1 MYVLHKFTTLAKVY
15 INTLKTSNKAIFKLS
30 DINDSKNTSVMA
42 DLAKSTSSN
51 NNNGVLNVKKHEMSP
66 TYREMVKAL
75 NSKSVSNIGRMLDAL
90 AEDGKITR
98 RIPAKPRSI
107 KIL

>member
-1 MYVLHKFTTLAKVY
+1 MVILQEQMTKRQKELLDY
-15 INTLKTSNKAIFKLS
+15 IRKY
-30 DINDSKNTSVMA
+30 
-42 DLAKSTSSN
+42 
-51 NNNGVLNVKKHEMSP
+51 VKKNEMSP

-90 AEDGKITR
+90 AEEGKITR

-107 KIL
+107 KVL

>member
-1 MYVLHKFTTLAKVY
+1 MTKRQKELLDFIRKY
-15 INTLKTSNKAIFKLS
+15 
-30 DINDSKNTSVMA
+30 
-42 DLAKSTSSN
+42 
-51 NNNGVLNVKKHEMSP
+51 VKKHEMSP

-90 AEDGKITR
+90 AEEGKITR